1 MFLHTK
7 MEHVAQ
13 MRTAS
18 RVSIYLAF
26 VALKKPQPKRSLEH
40 HFNFCSQP
48 DSRSS

>member
-1 MFLHTK
+1 MFTHTK
-7 MEHVAQ
+7 MEHKAQ
-13 MRTAS
+13 KR
-18 RVSIYLAF
+18 SIYLAL

>member
-13 MRTAS
+13 MRS
-18 RVSIYLAF
+18 GVSIHLAF